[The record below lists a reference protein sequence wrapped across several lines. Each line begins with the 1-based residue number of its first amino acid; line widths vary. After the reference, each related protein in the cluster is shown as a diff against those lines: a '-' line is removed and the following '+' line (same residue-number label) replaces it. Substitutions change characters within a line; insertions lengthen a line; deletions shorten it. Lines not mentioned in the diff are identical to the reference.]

1 MGGMGDRIWGWGF
14 LGTSSELCLPG
25 PVTQFTGTRIQE
37 QSNWIWTPRRS
48 SLSPFSLISCFQGF
62 SIVGLRG
69 GELVVGRT
77 WGPGCCV
84 ICRRALALSGSQCAG
99 QRRPTISGLPITE
112 TLWEADD
119 IKDRKPLEGT
129 LWPYCISF
137 VFSHLFLHC
146 PVPQSLQIRI

>member
-14 LGTSSELCLPG
+14 LGRSSELCLPG
-25 PVTQFTGTRIQE
+25 PVTQRLEFKNNPTGFG
-37 QSNWIWTPRRS
+37 PPGGAACPL
-48 SLSPFSLISCFQGF
+48 SLSFPVSNGF

-69 GELVVGRT
+69 GEVVVGRT

-84 ICRRALALSGSQCAG
+84 ICGRALDLSVSQCGG